1 LRKIDQIRRHSAESQ
16 KHTYTL
22 LLVPR
27 TSTLITRVL
36 EEEGVLGD
44 VTISSYNLQFIPIAD
59 DVVSLENSEAFK
71 EIWVVGSTFL
81 LLHYSLLMRFLG
93 FRMATRPPFMIP
105 HRLCILFRSY
115 LGYFHGLLGK
125 VTTLELVS

>member
-1 LRKIDQIRRHSAESQ
+1 MGEDNRRYPNISLRLDCFYMREVDQIKRHGTESQ

-44 VTISSYNLQFIPIAD
+44 VTISSYSLQFIPIAD

-71 EIWVVGSTFL
+71 EIWVVGWTFL
-81 LLHYSLLMRFLG
+81 LRHYSYDRRDSG
-93 FRMATRPPFMIP
+93 R
-105 HRLCILFRSY
+105 
-115 LGYFHGLLGK
+115 
-125 VTTLELVS
+125 